1 MIYGAVDL
9 GGKPAKTDYLGE
21 LNKQLEAKVLA
32 DHALQKTSA
41 NTPDPERVSYANMW
55 DAHAKAFEKAAMDL
69 QSQKDELMKTEEGRA
84 KYQKGIEEIAF
95 GIKEAEAY
103 YTQTH
108 AKLQENLGYARG
120 KKNEQWINMGK
131 HDSHDE
137 QHYVDRMQELD
148 SDMFSVKFDDD
159 GRLIMNN
166 GKDGWMSVNDPRIMK
181 TNIFDE
187 ELVLDDVRDP
197 GFYFTSQIKTR
208 GLESAKEAEEAMEAM
223 ASVDDRVKIDV
234 ARWYIDSTIEDEDQ
248 KAIVDG
254 LKEKHGDKAYEMLL
268 NMPGSMDDAIKAW
281 AAEGAKRFRKK
292 KEKSPSGR
300 SQPTAAQIVRT
311 DFKKN
316 VDNIKLSSQGTTDVA
331 VPNGVTVPITNTSFA
346 DDFVVTD
353 DEGNVSAVNN
363 ASVIGF
369 SINENGQFV
378 MNLEVQGE
386 AGSQPLTPD
395 SRDYLVMDQNLRSEL
410 GMSLDDI
417 RKALT
422 DARGEDIV
430 SSYITTDSTEENAE
444 QVESENVRDEYE
456 GIDLDDTP
464 LDIYDEMQR
473 DYPIRR

>member
-41 NTPDPERVSYANMW
+41 NTTDPERVSYANMW

-69 QSQKDELMKTEEGRA
+69 QGQKNELMKTEEGRA

-108 AKLQENLGYARG
+108 AKLQDNLDYSRG

-131 HDSHDE
+131 HDAHDE
-137 QHYVDRMQELD
+137 QYYVDKMQELD

-166 GKDGWMSVNDPRIMK
+166 GKDGWVSVNDPRIMR

-208 GLESAKEAEEAMEAM
+208 DLDSSGEAKEAMEAM

-234 ARWYIDSTIEDEDQ
+234 ARWYVDSDIKDEEQ
-248 KAIVDG
+248 RALVQG

-268 NMPGSMDDAIKAW
+268 DMPGSMDDAIDAW
-281 AAEGAKRFRKK
+281 AMEGAKRFRKK
-292 KEKSPSGR
+292 KDTTSPRGSR
-300 SQPTAAQIVRT
+300 PSAADIVRS
-311 DFKKN
+311 DFQKN
-316 VDNIKLSSQGTTDVA
+316 VDNIKLQLVEVFRLQTLL
-331 VPNGVTVPITNTSFA
+331 
-346 DDFVVTD
+346 
-353 DEGNVSAVNN
+353 VN
-363 ASVIGF
+363 
-369 SINENGQFV
+369 Q
-378 MNLEVQGE
+378 
-386 AGSQPLTPD
+386 
-395 SRDYLVMDQNLRSEL
+395 
-410 GMSLDDI
+410 
-417 RKALT
+417 
-422 DARGEDIV
+422 
-430 SSYITTDSTEENAE
+430 
-444 QVESENVRDEYE
+444 
-456 GIDLDDTP
+456 
-464 LDIYDEMQR
+464 
-473 DYPIRR
+473 

>member
-69 QSQKDELMKTEEGRA
+69 QGQKNELMKTEEGRA

-108 AKLQENLGYARG
+108 AKLQDNLDYARG

-131 HDSHDE
+131 HDAHDE
-137 QHYVDRMQELD
+137 QYYVDKMQDLD

-166 GKDGWMSVNDPRIMK
+166 GKDGWMSVNDPRIMR

-197 GFYFTSQIKTR
+197 GFYFTSQIKSK
-208 GLESAKEAEEAMEAM
+208 GLDSRKQAKEAMEAM

-234 ARWYIDSTIEDEDQ
+234 ARWYVDSNIEDQEQ
-248 KAIVDG
+248 RKIVQD
-254 LKEKHGDKAYEMLL
+254 LKEKHGDKAYEMILD
-268 NMPGSMDDAIKAW
+268 MPGTMSDAIDAW
-281 AAEGAKRFRKK
+281 AEKGAERFTKK
-292 KEKSPSGR
+292 KDTTSPRGSR
-300 SQPTAAQIVRT
+300 PSAADIVRS
-311 DFKKN
+311 DFQKN
-316 VDNIKLSSQGTTDVA
+316 VDNIKLSTDNTTDVA
-331 VPNGVTVPITNTSFA
+331 VPSGVTVPITNTSFA
-346 DDFVVTD
+346 EDFVVTD
-353 DEGNVSAVNN
+353 DDGDVSAVNN
-363 ASVIGF
+363 ASVTGF
-369 SINENGQFV
+369 SINKNGQFV

-386 AGSQPLTPD
+386 AGVQPLLRETQ
-395 SRDYLVMDQNLRSEL
+395 DYNLMDQYLRNEL
-410 GMSLDDI
+410 GMSLYDI
-417 RKALT
+417 QKALT

-430 SSYITTDSTEENAE
+430 GSYLSQDSPESNAPQPQTDYDYYD
-444 QVESENVRDEYE
+444 ESEELEYFGE
-456 GIDLDDTP
+456 
-464 LDIYDEMQR
+464 E
-473 DYPIRR
+473 